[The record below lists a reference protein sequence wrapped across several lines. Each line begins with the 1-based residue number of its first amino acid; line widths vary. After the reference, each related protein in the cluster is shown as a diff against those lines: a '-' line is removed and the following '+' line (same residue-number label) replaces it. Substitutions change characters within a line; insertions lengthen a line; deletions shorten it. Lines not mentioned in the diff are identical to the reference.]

1 MNCQEIVSSPHYA
14 AMTLEQRGAVLG
26 AYLFNVSSEGQ
37 PYHPENSGEGSLLEK
52 MAISGDVVYGQ
63 LDCESLRVGYKV
75 TWADQYLEACKSA
88 GVFSGDKGIKTTS
101 LVERSKTVS
110 AEVGYKRLE
119 GEYAGSLPTSRYD
132 AIGQVFVITPAF
144 VERLRSLCNVEEIK
158 SLLSDYYDT
167 LMLNPKIRPSA
178 SNMPISIAR
187 FIKKQANMAK
197 GVDYAI
203 MAALEMEDE

>member
-37 PYHPENSGEGSLLEK
+37 PYHPEDSGESSLLEK

-75 TWADQYLEACKSA
+75 TWADQYLEACKNA
-88 GVFSGDKGIKTTS
+88 GVISGDKGIKTTS

-110 AEVGYKRLE
+110 AEIGYRRLE
-119 GEYAGSLPTSRYD
+119 GRYAGALPTSRYD
-132 AIGQVFVITPAF
+132 AISQVFVVTPAF
-144 VERLRSLCNVEEIK
+144 VERLDALCEGADVK

-178 SNMPISIAR
+178 GNMPISIAR
-187 FIKKQANMAK
+187 FIKKQAGRAK

-203 MAALEMEDE
+203 LAALEMDDD